1 MSGDLFYSG
10 QRPAVNVGISVS
22 RVGGDAQT
30 KAMKSAAGT
39 IRLNLAQY
47 REMEVFMQF
56 SSDLD
61 ENTQK
66 TLEYG
71 RGLMALL
78 RQPQY
83 SPLAEYK
90 QIILLVAAT
99 GHAFAGVHAEDIPAL
114 KGELLSYF
122 DAACGDII
130 SEINTGAAITAELK
144 ARIVEAAKSFVATYQ
159 AANH

>member
-1 MSGDLFYSG
+1 
-10 QRPAVNVGISVS
+10 
-22 RVGGDAQT
+22 
-30 KAMKSAAGT
+30 
-39 IRLNLAQY
+39 
-47 REMEVFMQF
+47 MQF

-71 RGLMALL
+71 RSLMALL

-99 GHAFAGVHAEDIPAL
+99 GHAFAGVRAEDIPAL

-130 SEINTGAAITAELK
+130 SEINTGAALTAELK
-144 ARIVEAAKSFVATYQ
+144 TRIIEAAKSFVATYQ